1 MKANSLKRKASVN
14 LTPTTIIRPLR
25 GWRAVNLREL
35 WAYRELLYFLT
46 WRDIKIRYKQTILGF
61 AWAILQPF
69 LMMVVFSLF
78 FGNLLKVP
86 SEGIPYPL
94 FNYAAMLPWTLFAQ
108 GITRSSESLVGN
120 IGMVQK
126 IYFPRLI
133 MPLSGILAPVVDF
146 AIAFVILIG
155 MMFYFGYYPTIR
167 ILWVIPFL
175 ILVLLTSLGAGL
187 WLSTINV
194 RYRDVRY
201 TVPFIIQLWLFV
213 SPVVYSSS
221 LLPQRFQA
229 VYGLNPMAGV
239 IEGFRWALLGTEPP
253 GSLIAISVTIV
264 IVILISGVFYFRR
277 SEKSFADV
285 I

>member
-1 MKANSLKRKASVN
+1 MRANNLKREASVN
-14 LTPTTIIRPLR
+14 SIPTTIIRPLR

-120 IGMVQK
+120 VSMVQK
-126 IYFPRLI
+126 IYFPRLL
-133 MPLSGILAPVVDF
+133 MPSTPQAKQTLRVVPARGDM
-146 AIAFVILIG
+146 ATTNQRRALQPLPAF
-155 MMFYFGYYPTIR
+155 
-167 ILWVIPFL
+167 
-175 ILVLLTSLGAGL
+175 
-187 WLSTINV
+187 
-194 RYRDVRY
+194 
-201 TVPFIIQLWLFV
+201 
-213 SPVVYSSS
+213 SS
-221 LLPQRFQA
+221 
-229 VYGLNPMAGV
+229 
-239 IEGFRWALLGTEPP
+239 
-253 GSLIAISVTIV
+253 
-264 IVILISGVFYFRR
+264 
-277 SEKSFADV
+277 
-285 I
+285 